1 MYKRTAVVILSFS
14 FYDNRLNHCVNYI
27 LGKRLFLVAIYGQC
41 VVYTSLYTVGSGLYQ
56 RHVATKISK
65 NEEWLA
71 LVQVFIATITLQLG
85 KVDFDKEKSF

>member
-1 MYKRTAVVILSFS
+1 MENVCFSWLFTANVL
-14 FYDNRLNHCVNYI
+14 H
-27 LGKRLFLVAIYGQC
+27 
-41 VVYTSLYTVGSGLYQ
+41 VYTSLYTVGSGLYQ

>member
-1 MYKRTAVVILSFS
+1 MYKRTATVILSFT

-27 LGKRLFLVAIYGQC
+27 LGKRLFLVVIYGQC

-65 NEEWLA
+65 NEEWL
-71 LVQVFIATITLQLG
+71 QVFIATITLQLW
-85 KVDFDKEKSF
+85 KVDFDKEMSF